1 MRIEQKGE
9 NMKKLLLILPAVA
22 LAACSQGQKSDMEI
36 LESAVQDTEII
47 AQGKM
52 GDFMVQV
59 QETEALKKIADKE
72 KTAKFLSVEN
82 PDAKS
87 KEGYCLVNVIPVAAM
102 EKVGMENSTCHY
114 RIYCGQP
121 GVVDY
126 DKMYAV
132 EVCK

>member
-1 MRIEQKGE
+1 
-9 NMKKLLLILPAVA
+9 MKKLFLFLPVMA
-22 LAACSQGQKSDMEI
+22 LAACSQEQKSDMEI
-36 LESAVQDTEII
+36 LEAVMQGTEEII

-72 KTAKFLSVEN
+72 KTAKFLSIEN

-87 KEGYCLVNVIPVAAM
+87 KEGYCLINVIPVVAM